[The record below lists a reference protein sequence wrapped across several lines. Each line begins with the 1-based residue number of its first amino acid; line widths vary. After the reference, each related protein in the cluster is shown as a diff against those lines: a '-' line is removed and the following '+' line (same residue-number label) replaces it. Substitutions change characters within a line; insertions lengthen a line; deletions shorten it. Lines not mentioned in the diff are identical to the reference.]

1 MYINPFIAGI
11 LTVIVVEV
19 LFIFVWGITHG
30 RRVHTMEYTITPEE
44 MEEIRE
50 ICRLAEEEYTRRK
63 KNESTNNN

>member
-30 RRVHTMEYTITPEE
+30 KRVYTAEYTVTKRQL
-44 MEEIRE
+44 EEILEE
-50 ICRLAEEEYTRRK
+50 IQELERK
-63 KNESTNNN
+63 ENESNSSDR